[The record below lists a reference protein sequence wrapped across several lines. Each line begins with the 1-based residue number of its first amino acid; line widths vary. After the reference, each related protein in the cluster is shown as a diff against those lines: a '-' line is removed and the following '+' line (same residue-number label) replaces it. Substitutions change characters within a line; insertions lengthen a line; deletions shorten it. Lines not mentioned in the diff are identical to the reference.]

1 MKKAPATGQGLGGR
15 DMNNN
20 TLHRVKMILISLSK
34 IGVIAFMSIPLLS
47 LPYIVNY
54 KFILEG
60 SPEDSTS
67 YLVAKIMVV
76 ITFEFGLFFISAYL
90 ALWHTRII
98 NTIAYYLKID
108 THMGKIHKKHY
119 VFTYYLPMLIFLHTM
134 IKLLWKSQIDYC
146 WETIAIGTV
155 VVNLFLILDDGDER
169 LNWKDMFEELKSCI
183 KAENS

>member
-1 MKKAPATGQGLGGR
+1 
-15 DMNNN
+15 MNNN

-119 VFTYYLPMLIFLHTM
+119 VFTYYLPMLIFLHNQNS
-134 IKLLWKSQIDYC
+134 KSPTRSNCSGYLDFKRQKP
-146 WETIAIGTV
+146 V
-155 VVNLFLILDDGDER
+155 FVNFKRFSISSEFSSSG
-169 LNWKDMFEELKSCI
+169 
-183 KAENS
+183 